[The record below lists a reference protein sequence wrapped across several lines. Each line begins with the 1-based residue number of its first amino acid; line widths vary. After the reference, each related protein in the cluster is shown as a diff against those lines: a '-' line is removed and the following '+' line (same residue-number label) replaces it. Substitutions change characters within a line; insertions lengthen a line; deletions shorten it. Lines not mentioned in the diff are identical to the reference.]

1 VKTTIEIKQ
10 QSTKIKNRKHTSQLS
25 DSNKREHN
33 VKMDIRDV
41 GTMEEGRIELALVLF
56 LFSPMMTQ
64 ERDELFLCFTEVRV
78 NY

>member
-1 VKTTIEIKQ
+1 
-10 QSTKIKNRKHTSQLS
+10 
-25 DSNKREHN
+25 
-33 VKMDIRDV
+33 M

-56 LFSPMMTQ
+56 LFSPMMAQ